1 MPTLKTGILLVN
13 LGTPDSPS
21 TSDVRKY
28 LKEFLSDPR
37 VIDINPVGRYAL
49 VNFIIAPFRSP
60 KSARLYKK
68 IWNHNGSPLL
78 YYTKRQQELLQER
91 LGNEYQVEFA
101 MRYQSPSLN
110 SVLEKFRKPIFK
122 KIIVIPFF
130 PQYASASTG
139 SVQQKIME
147 IVSQWQIVP
156 EISFVNSFHN
166 HPDFIQ
172 AFSTIGKKYSP
183 EKYDHILF
191 SFHGL
196 PERQM
201 RKADSFNHCLVNST
215 CCDHLSEKNAFCY
228 RAQCFDTARLLAESL
243 HLSKDKFSVSFQSR
257 LGKDPWIKP
266 YSDHVIKDL
275 AKKGV
280 KKLLV
285 FAPAFTAD
293 CLETIYEIGVEY
305 DELFKEHGGAQ
316 LQLVES
322 LNDSPEGISLLEKL
336 SK

>member
-1 MPTLKTGILLVN
+1 
-13 LGTPDSPS
+13 
-21 TSDVRKY
+21 
-28 LKEFLSDPR
+28 
-37 VIDINPVGRYAL
+37 
-49 VNFIIAPFRSP
+49 
-60 KSARLYKK
+60 
-68 IWNHNGSPLL
+68 
-78 YYTKRQQELLQER
+78 
-91 LGNEYQVEFA
+91 
-101 MRYQSPSLN
+101 
-110 SVLEKFRKPIFK
+110 
-122 KIIVIPFF
+122 
-130 PQYASASTG
+130 
-139 SVQQKIME
+139 
-147 IVSQWQIVP
+147 
-156 EISFVNSFHN
+156 
-166 HPDFIQ
+166 
-172 AFSTIGKKYSP
+172 
-183 EKYDHILF
+183 
-191 SFHGL
+191 
-196 PERQM
+196 
-201 RKADSFNHCLVNST
+201 
-215 CCDHLSEKNAFCY
+215 
-228 RAQCFDTARLLAESL
+228 CFDTARLLAESL